1 MSHLPATAPCAG
13 TSFPKLT
20 SVRTVFMPHLPRR
33 FAFALGIFVAAA
45 TISARAADP
54 AFVGVLAL
62 AVDEEVAKQVG
73 IPEETRRQIA
83 ELVDRREAEVLNL
96 ALEARS
102 LPEAERAAKLR
113 PFVEESER
121 LGLELLTP

>member
-1 MSHLPATAPCAG
+1 MIGNVASSRDRPRAG
-13 TSFPKLT
+13 TSPPTLT
-20 SVRTVFMPHLPRR
+20 SARTVILSQLPRR

-45 TISARAADP
+45 TFSARAADP
-54 AFVGVLAL
+54 AFVGLLAL
-62 AVDEEVAKQVG
+62 AVDEEVARQVG
-73 IPEETRRQIA
+73 IPEETRQQLA

-113 PFVEESER
+113 PF
-121 LGLELLTP
+121 